1 MPEEYSQTCADYNQ
15 VMHFYTH
22 ADHNSEE
29 QNILLEIIYCIVA
42 LGRIQLVS
50 KKLYNYICTKKATCL
65 W

>member
-29 QNILLEIIYCIVA
+29 QNILPLIIYCIVA

-50 KKLYNYICTKKATCL
+50 KKIV
-65 W
+65 